1 MDMTQDNDR
10 KYLGKGWDE
19 SEEVANQSSSWIKL
33 DPGQHI
39 NLVAVGEP
47 EVFEKTFERDGEKRV
62 TKRWSI
68 DVWIPEEKVLKT
80 WEMSKTTFNDL
91 KRQRTIRG
99 AGFSNAVF
107 RLERQGSGMNTK
119 YSLDFIRTLE
129 GAEIDE

>member
-1 MDMTQDNDR
+1 
-10 KYLGKGWDE
+10 
-19 SEEVANQSSSWIKL
+19 SSWIKL
-33 DPGQHI
+33 DRGQHI

-68 DVWIPEEKVLKT
+68 DVSIPAEKVLKT
-80 WEMSKTTFNDL
+80 WEMSKTPFNDR
-91 KRQRTIRG
+91 KRQWTIRG
-99 AGFSNAVF
+99 AGFSNAAS

-129 GAEIDE
+129 GAEIDERNVALVKGGTKLEEAPF